1 MPRSKK
7 PRTGVTTEKFREG
20 SKLELIHE
28 FSDEMVLNPLRELD
42 SKMIIFKFF
51 FFIVIKC
58 LVVGAPME
66 SRGVLPLCHS
76 LFYLLDL
83 WGIVSLQQIPEKR
96 LLVVISGVSA
106 AAESEQGAAAAL
118 AEAEKRSSLSV
129 AELAFAVAELA
140 FSVTEL
146 ALAVA
151 ELAFSE
157 AEEAA
162 PLVEISVI
170 KVGFLCQ

>member
-1 MPRSKK
+1 
-7 PRTGVTTEKFREG
+7 
-20 SKLELIHE
+20 
-28 FSDEMVLNPLRELD
+28 
-42 SKMIIFKFF
+42 
-51 FFIVIKC
+51 
-58 LVVGAPME
+58 ME

-106 AAESEQGAAAAL
+106 AAESEQSAAAAL

-146 ALAVA
+146 ALAVT

-170 KVGFLCQ
+170 KVGFLRQ